1 LDIHSQV
8 WEVWEEFEK
17 FAAVFQEPQHVLLAS
32 TTAGILDQ
40 LRNWCLLPESMTP
53 FAVRLPFPF
62 FPMYTCNITLANAT
76 LFHHIYIAWT
86 NVWGVCYTSAD
97 CCDGSDEYEKRVN
110 CANTCG
116 GAIKE
121 PRENLKE
128 GLSQSASLDTS
139 DDSED
144 ILHHQQKK
152 FGEDLVSKL
161 KGRLLLFSV
170 GPLPMHAKT
179 LHYFMI
185 TMLFTLWTSR
195 CFIHEAWSQV

>member
-1 LDIHSQV
+1 MLLGPASAGNKARGIDP
-8 WEVWEEFEK
+8 K
-17 FAAVFQEPQHVLLAS
+17 DLAYFQGDSIWCKDGSKSFPRERLNDNFCDCPDGTDEP
-32 TTAGILDQ
+32 G
-40 LRNWCLLPESMTP
+40 
-53 FAVRLPFPF
+53 
-62 FPMYTCNITLANAT
+62 
-76 LFHHIYIAWT
+76 
-86 NVWGVCYTSAD
+86 TSACPASKYYCRNTRSAPKLVFASRVNDGICD

-139 DDSED
+139 DGSED

-161 KGRLLLFSV
+161 KEMKAGMLAIQWLPLFSLLF
-170 GPLPMHAKT
+170 LLAWM
-179 LHYFMI
+179 
-185 TMLFTLWTSR
+185 SR
-195 CFIHEAWSQV
+195 GRVSRRLQLRRKKPSKHSLV